1 MTETKIMNMPN
12 SLEQIRKHS
21 KLYLGDVEPN
31 GIMLAARLAESALTS
46 GALLIELRVLDAGWM
61 AVCGESDWI
70 TPSAQKVRE
79 GISLQRVFTGLMP
92 QLGGRPNE
100 IRFEPIVT
108 AFSRSLAVKS
118 DAQWTL
124 ISGDL
129 PSNEVQYTLAN
140 CKFVVAFLS

>member
-1 MTETKIMNMPN
+1 MYMPN
-12 SLEQIRKHS
+12 SLEQIRKHP
-21 KLYLGDVEPN
+21 KLYLGDVEPD
-31 GIMLAARLAESALTS
+31 GILLATRLAESALNS
-46 GALLIELRVLDAGWM
+46 GALLIELRVLDGGWM

-79 GISLQRVFTGLMP
+79 GTSLQRVFTGLMP

-100 IRFEPIVT
+100 VRFEPVVT

-118 DAQWTL
+118 DAQWTR

-129 PSNEVQYTLAN
+129 PVNEVQYALSH
-140 CKFVVAFLS
+140 CKFAVAFQF